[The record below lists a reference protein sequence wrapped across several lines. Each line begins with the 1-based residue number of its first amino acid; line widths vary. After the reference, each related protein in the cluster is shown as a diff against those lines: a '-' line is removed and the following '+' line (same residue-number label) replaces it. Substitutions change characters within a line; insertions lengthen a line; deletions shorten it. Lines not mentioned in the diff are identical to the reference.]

1 MENSVFRVLDNGSGL
16 WAVCN
21 RWETYQFLYLVLECD
36 SLLTFGLFFTFHSCN
51 DRRGLPLVNAVR
63 CSCESGP
70 GVRSCPL
77 NTLSPA
83 KNHSSQPGHDKQYWN
98 TATATWPGTVTT
110 AGENTHYISTSA
122 RNTHKYGCAVLIR
135 FLNGLS
141 AVHSLIKPRF
151 HSEND
156 RNAQLWS
163 A

>member
-1 MENSVFRVLDNGSGL
+1 MEKTVFRLMENSSGL
-16 WAVCN
+16 RAVIN
-21 RWETYQFLYLVLECD
+21 KWGNVNFWLVLEFN
-36 SLLTFGLFFTFHSCN
+36 SLLTLGFFTFHSCN

-83 KNHSSQPGHDKQYWN
+83 KNHSSQPGHDKQYWK

-110 AGENTHYISTSA
+110 AGENTHYMSTSA
-122 RNTHKYGCAVLIR
+122 SNRHKYGCGVLMR

-141 AVHSLIKPRF
+141 AVHALVNHRF
-151 HSEND
+151 HFENY
-156 RNAQLWS
+156 RNT
-163 A
+163 